1 MGDMSLHTT
10 TTRPAVPAGIG
21 VAMAVVAASLA
32 VMSCLHLSGT
42 VSGGTPPYSAGP
54 AGIAEAIICVVL
66 LAGAVAVW
74 RDPGRAR
81 PIALAAL
88 GFSIAGFLVGI
99 SITIAGGPAVDIAYH
114 GTVLPVLIVL
124 FAVLFRR
131 TRQFTAV

>member
-1 MGDMSLHTT
+1 MG
-10 TTRPAVPAGIG
+10 
-21 VAMAVVAASLA
+21 VVAATLA
-32 VMSCLHLSGT
+32 VMSALHLSGALPA
-42 VSGGTPPYSAGP
+42 GTPPYAASS

-88 GFSIAGFLVGI
+88 GFSILGFVVGI

-114 GTVLPVLIVL
+114 GTVMPVLIVL
-124 FAVLFRR
+124 IAVLFRR